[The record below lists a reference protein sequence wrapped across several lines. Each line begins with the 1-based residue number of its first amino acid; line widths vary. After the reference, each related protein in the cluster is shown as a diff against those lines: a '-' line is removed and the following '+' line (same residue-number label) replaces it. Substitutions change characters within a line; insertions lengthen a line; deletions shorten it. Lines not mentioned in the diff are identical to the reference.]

1 MSALSIN
8 NNKKSFETLINIMS
22 DYTSDYNHFTYN
34 GKPILNNTTLNS
46 TNDLSKIY
54 YKSSSLNQFIKEI
67 ETGKYE
73 FHLNQYNK
81 SCIQRI
87 YNNIY
92 ESKCM
97 SIKSYINNKN
107 IKINII
113 NKSINSNYKITS
125 FSIHDNNI
133 YDIIIED
140 NEQKEEI
147 KEKELKEK
155 ELKEKEIKELSML
168 EVIAAS
174 LSSTI
179 KSQKIQN
186 EIVSRFLKYDK
197 K

>member
-1 MSALSIN
+1 MTSVIIN
-8 NNKKSFETLINIMS
+8 DNKKSFEKLIDIMS
-22 DYTSDYNHFTYN
+22 EYIPDNNYFTYN
-34 GKPILNNTTLNS
+34 GKPILNNTTLNTS
-46 TNDLSKIY
+46 NDLSKIY

-67 ETGKYE
+67 ENGKYD
-73 FHLNQYNK
+73 FYLNQYNK

-87 YNNIY
+87 YNNMY

-107 IKINII
+107 IIINII
-113 NKSINSNYKITS
+113 NKSININSEITS
-125 FSIHDNNI
+125 FSLHDNNI

-140 NEQKEEI
+140 IEEKEQKE
-147 KEKELKEK
+147 KE
-155 ELKEKEIKELSML
+155 KEKEIKDLSML

-186 EIVSRFLKYDK
+186 EIVSRYLKYDK

>member
-1 MSALSIN
+1 MSVGPIISD
-8 NNKKSFETLINIMS
+8 NKKGFETLINIMS
-22 DYTSDYNHFTYN
+22 DYIPDNNHFTYN
-34 GKPILNNTTLNS
+34 GKPILNKMTFNS
-46 TNDLSKIY
+46 SNDLSKIY

-67 ETGKYE
+67 EVGKYE

-81 SCIQRI
+81 SCIERI
-87 YNNIY
+87 YNNIT

-107 IKINII
+107 IIINII
-113 NKSINSNYKITS
+113 NKSININSKISS
-125 FSIHDNNI
+125 FSLHDNNI

-140 NEQKEEI
+140 FEDI
-147 KEKELKEK
+147 
-155 ELKEKEIKELSML
+155 KEIKEMKEKKEIKDLSML
-168 EVIAAS
+168 EVIAAA

-186 EIVSRFLKYDK
+186 EIVSRYLKYDK